1 MFPRLTECDLL
12 CYTITYTSILC
23 NKHAVSHPASVLLV
37 CAHMCVVIVTVGRLS
52 VMLLFVTEWGD
63 CPSPG
68 VCQSQRENKAG
79 RAQEERSG
87 STPSGNPSEAA
98 YKGW

>member
-1 MFPRLTECDLL
+1 
-12 CYTITYTSILC
+12 
-23 NKHAVSHPASVLLV
+23 
-37 CAHMCVVIVTVGRLS
+37 
-52 VMLLFVTEWGD
+52 MLLFVTEWGD

-68 VCQSQRENKAG
+68 VCQSQREDKAG